1 MAITDKQKRLNEAI
15 NKINKQFGEGTVT
28 KASEAGDKLVKRIVK
43 TPSIE
48 FNNMLYGGLGGIVEL
63 FGPESSGKTS
73 MAIETLAENQARDPD
88 FVGGWLE
95 TEGSITKEILQSHG
109 VDLSRLIYWDQQD
122 VENAENALDVI
133 RSLVSSGA
141 VDMIIVNS
149 VAGLAPKVETEDNLE
164 KQNIALVARL
174 LSKFFRVITGIADK
188 NKVTMVFINQVRD
201 KVGVMFGCLHA
212 DTLVN
217 FTDGRSIPIRKV
229 VENKIKGKVWSYNET
244 SKIFEE
250 KEIIDWHYNGDVNT
264 NKDYLHIEAQG
275 FGGQST
281 RFGIT
286 VTQDH
291 IVLTNNGWKK
301 AKDITLNDMLVT
313 KYESIINESLEN
325 FLWGAFIGDSTISI
339 RSKSTACLKLQD
351 NENPD
356 YLQWKL
362 SKLPK
367 EFNMHK
373 IAERYESNYISELAI
388 VKQQIEQRDPMIML
402 NEHYSPLGLAIWY
415 MDDGNYDTNGGHAR
429 ASISIKR
436 FKKTKKLE
444 EIWNKLVSMGFDCS
458 CNLNNGLITFTKLGT
473 EKLFDVIHEYIPDCM
488 QYKLG
493 DNYKGKYKDFTLS
506 YHKEVKEY
514 YTPVTMI
521 REASDKQIKQKG
533 KYDLSIE
540 GNHNYLVGGKING
553 VVVHNSPET
562 TGGGRALAFY
572 SSIRVRMNNLKI
584 DKSDPIGDTEG
595 VKISCI
601 VRKNRFARNHNP
613 YTKCIY
619 YARYD
624 SGIDNIVAL
633 PILLQEAG
641 IVRQA
646 GAWWYYEDEN
656 GQPLTV
662 NGTECKFKSKNV
674 FLDELRNNEILRE
687 ELINKLETK
696 DIKAESVSEEELAE
710 ITKEEEAIKSEMA
723 DFVEEYGTDEN

>member
-1 MAITDKQKRLNEAI
+1 MASKEKLKALDNALG
-15 NKINKQFGEGTVT
+15 KINKKFGAGTVT
-28 KASEAGDKLVKRIVK
+28 KASEAEDKLIKRTIK

-48 FNNMLYGGLGGIVEL
+48 FNNMLGSGMKSFIELYG
-63 FGPESSGKTS
+63 PPSSGKTS
-73 MAIETLAENQARDPD
+73 LAIETLAYNQKLDPD
-88 FVGGWLE
+88 FVGAWLE
-95 TEGSITKEILQSHG
+95 TEGSITKEILALHG
-109 VDLSRLIYWDQQD
+109 VDLNRLVYWDQND
-122 VENAENALDVI
+122 VDNAESALDVI
-133 RSLVSSGA
+133 RSLVDSGA
-141 VDMIIVNS
+141 IDYAVINS
-149 VAGLAPKVETEDNLE
+149 IAGLAPKTETEDDLE

-174 LSKFFRVITGIADK
+174 LSKFFRVITGPANK

-217 FTDGRSIPIRKV
+217 FADGRSIPIRKV
-229 VENKIKGKVWSYNET
+229 VENKIQGKVWSFNEIT
-244 SKIFEE
+244 KTFEE

-356 YLQWKL
+356 YLQWKI
-362 SKLPK
+362 SKIPK

-373 IAERYESNYISELAI
+373 NANRYESNYSSELAI
-388 VKQQIEQRDPMIML
+388 IKQQLGQRDPMVML
-402 NEHYSPLGLAIWY
+402 NEHYSPLGLAMWY
-415 MDDGNYDTNGGHAR
+415 MDDGHYDSNGGHAR

-562 TGGGRALAFY
+562 TTGGRSIPFY
-572 SSIRVRMNNLKI
+572 MSQRVRMNSVKI
-584 DKSDPIGDTEG
+584 MAADPINENEG

-601 VRKNRFARNHNP
+601 VHKNRFSHPGA
-613 YTKCIY
+613 KCTY

-624 SGIDNIVAL
+624 SGIDNIVVL
-633 PILLQEAG
+633 PTLLQEAG

-656 GQPLTV
+656 GQPIDF
-662 NGTECKFKSKNV
+662 NGIICKWKSKND
-674 FLDELRNNEILRE
+674 FLDTLRNNNKLRE
-687 ELINKLETK
+687 ELMDKLNNVGLKTETVSDEEMKEIEAENKAIDTEM
-696 DIKAESVSEEELAE
+696 EELA
-710 ITKEEEAIKSEMA
+710 
-723 DFVEEYGTDEN
+723 DEYGTEE